1 MLRDIPRVAIINRGE
16 TAMRFIRGVREYNH
30 SHQTR
35 ICTVVFFTEP
45 DRPMRFV
52 QEADEAFD
60 LRPEASEIDG
70 C

>member
-1 MLRDIPRVAIINRGE
+1 
-16 TAMRFIRGVREYNH
+16 MRFIRGVREYNR
-30 SHQTR
+30 SHQTGVG
-35 ICTVVFFTEP
+35 TVVFFTAP
-45 DRPMRFV
+45 DRRVRFV

>member
-16 TAMRFIRGVREYNH
+16 TAMCFILGVREYNH

-35 ICTVVFFTEP
+35 IRTVVFFTAP
-45 DRPMRFV
+45 DRRVRFV